1 MNWQL
6 NWKRVMIVAMLA
18 AGGQAAAQTP
28 ESRQDMAAALAQIEA
43 RMQAMERELE
53 SIRAERAQLQSEI
66 SVLRESTDSTPP
78 AQLAAVASP
87 ASDEPPLAE
96 LFGVLDI
103 FLSAGDYGA
112 GTVTRLDSSGAYGTR
127 FGLRGGK
134 RIQPGLELEY
144 HLEAGFHLD
153 SGTFADPSR
162 IFNRQSYVGLKT
174 DYGTFRAGRMNALG
188 FTLVGNVDAMDG
200 GTQSSPMLNLA
211 WYGVRYSNM
220 LGYIS
225 PRLANM
231 LTLHAQYGLGEAS
244 DGSAKDSNW
253 HLAADVAKGPFG
265 FSLVRERE
273 KDATGLVATQNTLA
287 GGSYD
292 FGRLRLYA
300 GYHLSKKS
308 DGSRDAETWSVS
320 GRWQFT
326 PKNWLSLGYGDLTDR
341 TGAGN
346 HANQVGMLYQH
357 FFNAD
362 TAVYFGLTKLQNHN
376 QARFTLDGSAV
387 AGEPVAFPGAD
398 PQAVQLGLRYW
409 F

>member
-1 MNWQL
+1 MNWTKTGVL
-6 NWKRVMIVAMLA
+6 ITAIGCTA
-18 AGGQAAAQTP
+18 AGAAHAQAAP
-28 ESRQDMAAALAQIEA
+28 EMDAALTRIEA
-43 RMQAMERELE
+43 RMRAMEQELE
-53 SIRAERAQLQSEI
+53 AIKNERAQLHAELGR
-66 SVLRESTDSTPP
+66 LRNAANVATTDQTADIMTETTST
-78 AQLAAVASP
+78 
-87 ASDEPPLAE
+87 EPPLAE

-103 FLSAGDYGA
+103 FLSAGDYGD

-134 RIQPGLELEY
+134 QLTQALEFEY

-153 SGTFADPSR
+153 SGSMADASR

-174 DYGTFRAGRMNALG
+174 DWGTFRAGRMNALG
-188 FTLVGNVDAMDG
+188 FVLVGNVDAMDG
-200 GTQSSPMLNLA
+200 GTQTSPILNLA

-225 PRLANM
+225 PKIAGAV
-231 LTLHAQYGLGEAS
+231 TLHAQYGLGEAS

-253 HLAADVAKGPFG
+253 HLAADYAKGPVG
-265 FSLVRERE
+265 FSLVRERA
-273 KDATGLVATQNTLA
+273 KDATGLVSTDNTLA

-300 GYHLSKKS
+300 GYHLNKTS
-308 DGSRDAETWSVS
+308 DGSRDAEIWSVS
-320 GRWQFT
+320 GRYQIT
-326 PKNWLSLGYGDLTDR
+326 PRNWVSLGYGDLSDR

-346 HANQVGMLYQH
+346 HAEHVGLLYQH
-357 FFNAD
+357 FFNPDA
-362 TAVYFGLTKLQNHN
+362 AVYVGLSRLQNHN
-376 QARFTLDGSAV
+376 QARYTLDGSAV

-398 PQAVQLGLRYW
+398 PQAVQLGFRYW